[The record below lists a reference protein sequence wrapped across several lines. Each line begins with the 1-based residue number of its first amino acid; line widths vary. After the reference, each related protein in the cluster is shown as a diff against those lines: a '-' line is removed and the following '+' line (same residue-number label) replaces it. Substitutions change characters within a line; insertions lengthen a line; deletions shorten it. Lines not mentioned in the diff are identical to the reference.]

1 MKNINKDG
9 TQLDTMEDIH
19 QSVEEEQTNIVPL
32 KAIAGG
38 GSGEFYWL
46 LDLEAGA
53 HFLCKVKL
61 ARAEKEQFELKE
73 FWIVGIGER
82 ARQLELVLADG
93 TSIRTWVD
101 PIQFSKDMLLYELL
115 ER

>member
-1 MKNINKDG
+1 
-9 TQLDTMEDIH
+9 MEE
-19 QSVEEEQTNIVPL
+19 SNLEEEELQKANVVPL
-32 KAIAGG
+32 RAVAGG
-38 GSGEFYWL
+38 GSGEYYWL

-101 PIQFSKDMLLYELL
+101 PIQFSKDMFCYEVL
-115 ER
+115 EK